1 MEIQRQARFF
11 IAALPIFGMR
21 QDDQPPSSKL
31 EGMLPQCPTL
41 RPPLWGGVFAQ
52 LNSAKV

>member
-21 QDDQPPSSKL
+21 QDDQPPLQQTGRDAAAVSHAAAPALGGS
-31 EGMLPQCPTL
+31 LP
-41 RPPLWGGVFAQ
+41 
-52 LNSAKV
+52 N